1 MFSWIASYRQLL
13 REAQAKAA
21 EATDPAAKAN
31 FQQQAKQWEAR
42 LKEEESRNASHGNEG
57 GTGNA

>member
-1 MFSWIASYRQLL
+1 VK
-13 REAQAKAA
+13 AQAKAA